1 MDILTT
7 VNPILTAVISILTAV
22 ISILALL
29 VSCCSYRNSKKHQE
43 KSNDLSAL
51 NIVTQLQIEIS
62 KKQISLIDQKLETDE
77 QKLEFNAKIEDFL
90 NLLEL
95 LSIYILSA
103 NLDENLMKVIYKE
116 VIIQAIKQNHKFF
129 GPASK
134 YKNIKKL
141 HDHWTSDSVAQP
153 KK

>member
-7 VNPILTAVISILTAV
+7 LIPIVTAVISIV
-22 ISILALL
+22 ISILALWL
-29 VSCCSYRNSKKHQE
+29 SWCSYRNSKKNQE

-62 KKQISLIDQKLETDE
+62 KKQISLIDQEVETDE
-77 QKLEFNAKIEDFL
+77 QVLEFNAKTEDFL

-103 NLDENLMKVIYKE
+103 NLDENLMKVIYRE
-116 VIIQAIKQNHKFF
+116 VIIQAIEQNHNFF

-134 YKNIKKL
+134 YKNIKQL
-141 HDHWTSDSVAQP
+141 HDHWTSDRVAQP

>member
-7 VNPILTAVISILTAV
+7 LIPILTAVISIV
-22 ISILALL
+22 ISILALCL
-29 VSCCSYRNSKKHQE
+29 SWCSYRNSKKNQE

-62 KKQISLIDQKLETDE
+62 KKQISLINQEVETDE
-77 QKLEFNAKIEDFL
+77 QVLEFNAKTEDFL

-103 NLDENLMKVIYKE
+103 NLDENLMKVIYRE
-116 VIIQAIKQNHKFF
+116 VII
-129 GPASK
+129 
-134 YKNIKKL
+134 
-141 HDHWTSDSVAQP
+141 
-153 KK
+153 